1 MKNKFN
7 SFAALSC
14 SSLVGT
20 ICLFSTAQSASALTF
35 VLDFNGT
42 SQANTSD
49 VFDIQVGDFDVTDYG
64 FAASE
69 FNTVTNAVLTE
80 VKSHYQNIPDIT
92 ENALSP
98 FAAGKQLDINFV
110 IGNLGTAPSNGDSEY
125 YFMQIGD
132 FAADPRNVLGGSTG
146 VLGLAA
152 YEAARTNTGQSN
164 QFGFTQTELKNF
176 AVGSIFSD
184 RINNLGGV
192 GTVLKTGN
200 LAATVNAI
208 SGTLS
213 HEIGHALSLEHL
225 YKEQSVTPSGAPP
238 IMGTGA
244 LDLPNSDRI
253 LDREFAFTGRGEVS
267 GGGDHIQV
275 DTQFGTLE
283 GALDMAQD
291 PFAPVQAIPV
301 GAPTIN
307 EIAKLGTAV
316 GLEDSASV
324 PFEFSP
330 TVGLVLVSGT
340 FGFVSLRRKA
350 LSSKL

>member
-7 SFAALSC
+7 NFTALSC
-14 SSLVGT
+14 SGLVGT

-64 FAASE
+64 FAASD

-80 VKSHYQNIPDIT
+80 VKSHFQNIPDVT
-92 ENALSP
+92 ENVLSP
-98 FAAGKQLDINFV
+98 LNPGEQLNIDFV
-110 IGNLGTAPSNGDSEY
+110 IGDLGTAPSNGDSEY

-132 FAADPRNVLGGSTG
+132 FAADPSNVLGGSTG

-164 QFGFTQTELKNF
+164 QFGFSQTQLTNL
-176 AVGSIFSD
+176 ALGSIFSD
-184 RINNLGGV
+184 RISNLGVSG
-192 GTVLKTGN
+192 LKTGN
-200 LAATVNAI
+200 LTATVNAL

-213 HEIGHALSLEHL
+213 HEIGHTLSLEHL

-244 LDLPNSDRI
+244 LDLPNSDRVK
-253 LDREFAFTGRGEVS
+253 DREFAFTGRGEIS
-267 GGGDHIQV
+267 TGGDHIPV
-275 DTQFGTLE
+275 DTALGTIE
-283 GALDMAQD
+283 AALDMAQD

-301 GAPTIN
+301 GAPIVN
-307 EIAKLGTAV
+307 EIAQL
-316 GLEDSASV
+316 DSAINASV

-330 TVGLVLVSGT
+330 TVGLVLVGGT

>member
-64 FAASE
+64 FATSQ
-69 FNTVTNAVLTE
+69 FNTVTNAVLSK
-80 VKSHYQNIPDIT
+80 VKSHYQNIPDVS

-98 FAAGKQLDINFV
+98 FAAGKQLNIDFV

-132 FAADPRNVLGGSTG
+132 FAADPGNVLGGSTG

-164 QFGFTQTELKNF
+164 KFNFSQTELKNF
-176 AVGSIFSD
+176 ALGSIFSN
-184 RINNLGGV
+184 RISNLGVSG
-192 GTVLKTGN
+192 LKSGD
-200 LAATVNAI
+200 LEKTVNAI

-213 HEIGHALSLEHL
+213 HEIGHTLSLEHI
-225 YKEQSVTPSGAPP
+225 YKEQSVTPTGAPP

-244 LDLPNSDRI
+244 LDLPNSDRVK
-253 LDREFAFTGRGEVS
+253 DREFAFTGRGEVS

-283 GALDMAQD
+283 GALDIAQD

-307 EIAKLGTAV
+307 EIAQLGTAV

-330 TVGLVLVSGT
+330 TVGLVLVGST
-340 FGFVSLRRKA
+340 FGFVSLRKKA
-350 LSSKL
+350 LSSKF